1 MECEDIFSVDVIQER
16 TKKLL
21 KDNEP
26 ERGGSFYLQCKILG
40 AQKALLDN
48 LGFIVDPDTGELK
61 QKP

>member
-40 AQKALLDN
+40 A
-48 LGFIVDPDTGELK
+48 
-61 QKP
+61 